1 VHAITAPHDER
12 VVIIELGGERKQN
25 ATYRVIIELLTN
37 QWNAVALDHAGK
49 VLRVLKP
56 RATGRVFKRGQIYQ
70 PPTQPERER
79 VPFRSP
85 FNAAVADDAWQ
96 QIVANP
102 PAPSLIETPNGWQ
115 PYPHHL
121 HQPNARRFDSLLA
134 ACAALG
140 GEESIDAIVKELA
153 RQLAHTAKKID
164 RLRAELLKAE
174 AEAAQTRERA
184 DVLLAY
190 ATTVTRGVS
199 RVILPGFSGGDVD
212 IELDPKLSAMDNAK
226 RLYDEARK
234 QARALKRLPSLVAET
249 QRQQDRLKSLLER
262 ARRGELSAI
271 DLQEIG
277 DKPAI
282 KPQTPGTRLP
292 YRRYRTSNGLEVRV
306 GRNAKSNDELT
317 LHHSSPRDIWMHAR
331 HVGGAHV
338 VLRWQDAETNPPA
351 RDIAEAAALAAIH
364 SAARTSRMVP
374 VDYTRRKHVRKPRR
388 SPPGTVMVERAKT
401 VFVEPDAELE
411 EMMRW

>member
-1 VHAITAPHDER
+1 
-12 VVIIELGGERKQN
+12 
-25 ATYRVIIELLTN
+25 
-37 QWNAVALDHAGK
+37 
-49 VLRVLKP
+49 
-56 RATGRVFKRGQIYQ
+56 
-70 PPTQPERER
+70 
-79 VPFRSP
+79 
-85 FNAAVADDAWQ
+85 
-96 QIVANP
+96 
-102 PAPSLIETPNGWQ
+102 
-115 PYPHHL
+115 
-121 HQPNARRFDSLLA
+121 LA
-134 ACAALG
+134 
-140 GEESIDAIVKELA
+140 
-153 RQLAHTAKKID
+153 
-164 RLRAELLKAE
+164 
-174 AEAAQTRERA
+174 
-184 DVLLAY
+184 
-190 ATTVTRGVS
+190 
-199 RVILPGFSGGDVD
+199 
-212 IELDPKLSAMDNAK
+212 
-226 RLYDEARK
+226 
-234 QARALKRLPSLVAET
+234 AET